1 MNEITVFENENFGK
15 IRTLVKEDEVW
26 FVGKDICDVLNYN
39 NSKDA
44 LARHVDA
51 EDKEILR
58 SGNTTLENI
67 PNRGLTII
75 NESGLY
81 SLIIRSKLPEAKKFK
96 RWVTSEVLPSIRKHG
111 AYMTE
116 QTLERALTDPDFL
129 IQLATQ
135 LKEEQQRRKALEI
148 ENQVMKPKAEYFD
161 SLVDRELLTNF
172 RDTAKELGIGQKYLV
187 NWLLENSYLYRDA
200 KGKLKAYQ
208 CHIDKGLFEY
218 KDFVRGKY
226 ASTQTLV
233 TVKGKETFRLLL
245 LK

>member
-26 FVGKDICDVLNYN
+26 FVGKDICQALEYSNT
-39 NSKDA
+39 SKAIND
-44 LARHVDA
+44 HVDI
-51 EDKEILR
+51 EDRYNE
-58 SGNTTLENI
+58 TLE
-67 PNRGLTII
+67 RGGTILII

-81 SLIIRSKLPEAKKFK
+81 SLILRSKKPEAKKFK